1 MKMQARA
8 EPRGRAARLVV
19 VAASPRTRSSD
30 ADAAPNR
37 KCLRVTEACPPQVF
51 QFWFILMAS
60 VIESEIQL
68 VEQRPLQIAEPLIAR
83 AGATLHHQAQL
94 PLGCIARQRGQ
105 ESLLNGIL
113 VAGEIGVDF

>member
-19 VAASPRTRSSD
+19 VAASARTRSSD

-51 QFWFILMAS
+51 QFCFILMAS
-60 VIESEIQL
+60 VIKREIKL
-68 VEQRPLQIAEPLIAR
+68 VEQRPLQIAQPLVAR
-83 AGATLHHQAQL
+83 TRAPLHHQAHL
-94 PLGCIARQRGQ
+94 PLRRISRERGQ
-105 ESLLNGIL
+105 EGLLN
-113 VAGEIGVDF
+113 

>member
-1 MKMQARA
+1 MQARA

-51 QFWFILMAS
+51 QFCFILMAS
-60 VIESEIQL
+60 VIEREIQL
-68 VEQRPLQIAEPLIAR
+68 VEQRPLQIAQPLIAR
-83 AGATLHHQAQL
+83 TGTALHHQAQL
-94 PLGCIARQRGQ
+94 PLGRIPRERAQERLPNGFLAAREVG
-105 ESLLNGIL
+105 
-113 VAGEIGVDF
+113 ADF